1 MTEKL
6 ISSFINVV
14 KEKLSQLL
22 AEEINALEQ
31 RQQLLKELT
40 EFSLKIK
47 SDSQL
52 SELLTQNMDDFLKE
66 VGEINW
72 K

>member
-22 AEEINALEQ
+22 AEETNALEQ